1 MKMKEKQDMDSIE
14 LDLIEDSKEDKK
26 EINDNKIKLYG
37 NDITIKKPSKLGELR
52 ILLYLKDYPL
62 IAIGPQSN
70 NIY

>member
-1 MKMKEKQDMDSIE
+1 MKEKQDMDSIE
-14 LDLIEDSKEDKK
+14 LD
-26 EINDNKIKLYG
+26 LYG

>member
-1 MKMKEKQDMDSIE
+1 MKEKQDMDSIE

-62 IAIGPQSN
+62 IAIGPKSN

>member
-1 MKMKEKQDMDSIE
+1 MKEKQDMNSIE

>member
-1 MKMKEKQDMDSIE
+1 MKEKQDMDSIE

>member
-1 MKMKEKQDMDSIE
+1 MKEKQDMNSIE
-14 LDLIEDSKEDKK
+14 LDLIEDSKEYKK